1 MIAVDAIKASAALHH
16 FSSISKS
23 GHVGVFSPPANEDT
37 HVILRGG
44 KAPNYDAASVN
55 LACGELAAAGLRQ
68 QLMIDFSHANSSK
81 QYQRQLAVGA
91 DVAAQVA
98 GGDTRIIGAM
108 IESHLNPGRQD
119 LVAGQPLEYAKSITD
134 ACIGWDD
141 TVPLL
146 RLLADAV

>member
-1 MIAVDAIKASAALHH
+1 
-16 FSSISKS
+16 
-23 GHVGVFSPPANEDT
+23 VFSTSGNEDT

-44 KAPNYDAASVN
+44 KTPNYDAASVN
-55 LACGELAAAGLRQ
+55 LACGELASAGLRQ

-81 QYQRQLAVGA
+81 QYQRQIDVAA

-108 IESHLNPGRQD
+108 VESHLNAGRQD
-119 LVAGQPLEYAKSITD
+119 LVAGQSLEYAKSITD

-146 RLLADAV
+146 RMLADAVKKRRLSAPADEE